1 MQFLHSPRSFWFH
14 CVGVSLLLLGLT
26 GCGAS
31 RTAGKSERPTTS
43 RTAPRSTTPANRPT
57 TAPANPPAAD
67 PAGIVYDESFDP
79 STLREPTFDIPPKL
93 PREQVQ
99 SQSFVQVQTD
109 TAAGDTSW
117 VTVPGYQLQL
127 LQTEDGQ
134 QARDAMK
141 IATFD
146 LDTEV
151 QVIYEPP
158 YYKVR
163 AGRFVNRY
171 DAERLQKLADE
182 KGYTY
187 AWVVRT
193 PVRVR
198 AYELSNQQ

>member
-1 MQFLHSPRSFWFH
+1 MSFLHSHRYHWLK
-14 CVGVSLLLLGLT
+14 CVGVLLVLPGLA
-26 GCGAS
+26 GCSAS
-31 RTAGKSERPTTS
+31 RTAGKPERPATTRTVPRPTTS
-43 RTAPRSTTPANRPT
+43 APAPATTPA
-57 TAPANPPAAD
+57 ADAAGM
-67 PAGIVYDESFDP
+67 AYDESFDP
-79 STLREPTFDIPPKL
+79 STLREPPFEIPRKL

-134 QARDAMK
+134 QAREAMK
-141 IATFD
+141 IAIFD

-193 PVRVR
+193 LVRVR
-198 AYELSNQQ
+198 AYELSNQR